1 MRGMGMY
8 NDIFYSI
15 GMIMGFVF
23 MASFVA
29 LFFIPMIQNF
39 VESGRRK
46 WYSRSIKSQISANLI
61 STENGKIL
69 LDDIEQKREHTL
81 YKSLKLYYTISSLY
95 FVFTGAMFL
104 IASFL
109 GAEFENSE
117 TMINILYFSPIIYG
131 STLFLFYLLVA
142 PHNRLLGEAGT
153 LSLFLGSCVFIFG
166 FTSKFEIT
174 FIRGELLIFTVLTLG
189 LFLIYRY
196 KAILV
201 SYLYALILTA
211 AGISNLGAAF
221 AQEQAVRMSR
231 FRGQRDFNTAPYFD
245 IYDGFLPY
253 FYWLFAAALL
263 FLWHKRFKTINDIT
277 IKEIFFGIFAFLMIM
292 SLSIFVTG
300 QYWIIG
306 GAIGLFLSFI
316 YSSYYFEKSDWF
328 ISKPIHFFIIFLIS
342 LSGILGN
349 STILTPLSE
358 NIQWFGFVGAS
369 AWIGIFAMVI
379 LLGIGGTVLWFKFII
394 PERRIN
400 YILLSFPLVL
410 ILGLVLGASG
420 GSFIFILYLLS
431 LGGYYTWCGL
441 SDKNEPYIF
450 IGTILF
456 IQGITIK
463 IAELFTPEMPA
474 SRFGQKDGMKDYISN
489 LLMSNAIMFI
499 LFGVIFA
506 GMVYFLRENWKI
518 SGVDTKPTK
527 LRNPALIDDQDS
539 SIIKNEI
546 SDESDDDL
554 I

>member
-1 MRGMGMY
+1 
-8 NDIFYSI
+8 
-15 GMIMGFVF
+15 
-23 MASFVA
+23 
-29 LFFIPMIQNF
+29 
-39 VESGRRK
+39 
-46 WYSRSIKSQISANLI
+46 
-61 STENGKIL
+61 
-69 LDDIEQKREHTL
+69 
-81 YKSLKLYYTISSLY
+81 
-95 FVFTGAMFL
+95 
-104 IASFL
+104 
-109 GAEFENSE
+109 
-117 TMINILYFSPIIYG
+117 
-131 STLFLFYLLVA
+131 
-142 PHNRLLGEAGT
+142 
-153 LSLFLGSCVFIFG
+153 
-166 FTSKFEIT
+166 
-174 FIRGELLIFTVLTLG
+174 
-189 LFLIYRY
+189 
-196 KAILV
+196 
-201 SYLYALILTA
+201 
-211 AGISNLGAAF
+211 
-221 AQEQAVRMSR
+221 
-231 FRGQRDFNTAPYFD
+231 
-245 IYDGFLPY
+245 
-253 FYWLFAAALL
+253 
-263 FLWHKRFKTINDIT
+263 
-277 IKEIFFGIFAFLMIM
+277 
-292 SLSIFVTG
+292 
-300 QYWIIG
+300 
-306 GAIGLFLSFI
+306 
-316 YSSYYFEKSDWF
+316 
-328 ISKPIHFFIIFLIS
+328 S

-518 SGVDTKPTK
+518 YGLDTKPTK